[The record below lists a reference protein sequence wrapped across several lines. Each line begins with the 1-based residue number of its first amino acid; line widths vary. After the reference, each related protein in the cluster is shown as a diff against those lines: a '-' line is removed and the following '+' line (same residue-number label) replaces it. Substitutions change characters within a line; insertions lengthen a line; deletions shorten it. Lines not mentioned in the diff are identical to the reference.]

1 MGLLDDMADDL
12 AQQTMQIIAATGDLD
27 IEREMAAILGTSSQ
41 TLEEAYLT
49 AMRVRKA
56 EKRARELL
64 ATKRKA
70 AGLDRPTHQRKRAVG
85 DGLEEVGLQEELL
98 DIPAFLRRQAD

>member
-1 MGLLDDMADDL
+1 MGILDDMADDL
-12 AQQTMQIIAATGDLD
+12 AQQTMQIIEATGDQD

-64 ATKRKA
+64 ANKRKA
-70 AGLDRPTHQRKRAVG
+70 AGMDRPQPPVEAPKEPAVG
-85 DGLEEVGLQEELL
+85 
-98 DIPAFLRRQAD
+98 PAPRTAAVKRPDTSA